1 MGSISRS
8 EVKGRQCTGPPLGGG
23 HAGVCVVTLS
33 KYLNCGC
40 GGEYK
45 HPTHTTFTYCILGTI
60 SVRTSDKLELF
71 LVLFIKYMTTDHYA
85 LMCDNGL
92 LSTEHFISHNSL
104 SSRASVDGLVLW

>member
-1 MGSISRS
+1 MRS
-8 EVKGRQCTGPPLGGG
+8 KVVSVQG
-23 HAGVCVVTLS
+23 HHWAGDMRESVLLHS
-33 KYLNCGC
+33 PNHLNCGC

-71 LVLFIKYMTTDHYA
+71 LVLFMKYMTTDHYA

-104 SSRASVDGLVLW
+104 SSRASVDGLVCKRG